1 MGFRIISGYMVLLFM
16 LSTEGKAQL
25 QGNNLAEY
33 QLGNTPGSDP
43 ADLSTFYNRLN
54 LLYRYGKI
62 RASLRYEQFN
72 HPDPDMEYYRLS
84 QYNLNYRDKGLEL
97 QVGHFNETLGNG
109 ILLRSFEIPGSIY
122 EDQAFRVRHGFY
134 RDLNGFSASYN
145 HRFFR
150 VKALRARTL
159 FNLFPPTIDEKD
171 RRPDLTEAFQA
182 EGRILNQTPGII
194 FLRNHNSGKASDYL
208 SFFLKGSLTSF
219 LSYNAEFAKGLDEGP
234 YFRFDHNSSYGVY
247 ASLNLSAGPAGLSLE
262 YKNYQNIFI
271 GSGISD
277 PPTLVKEQIY
287 KVLNRSIHVPDL
299 TDESGI
305 QAELFINT
313 GKGDMLT
320 LNYARTLNE
329 LFEDFVFE
337 QYFLEYQFGIREYDN
352 IRVFVDYSKDPFK
365 RENQRYSAG
374 FLTES
379 VLRKEWGVSLQ
390 AEYQFFERKLGS
402 NPEIDNT
409 VLILSIFKSSD
420 FSLSLVHESST
431 DPQLAD
437 RVETM
442 EVESGRRH
450 WWGTNIAYEINK
462 SNKLSLFAGQR
473 RGGPACTSGICYKVL
488 DFEGVE
494 LRLTTKF

>member
-1 MGFRIISGYMVLLFM
+1 MGFRTISGSLLLILI
-16 LSTEGKAQL
+16 LSSEVKAQL

-33 QLGNTPGSDP
+33 QLGNVPGSEP
-43 ADLSTFYNRLN
+43 SDLSTFYNRMN
-54 LLYRYGKI
+54 LLYRYGNI

-134 RDLNGFSASYN
+134 RDLKGFSASYN
-145 HRFFR
+145 HKFFR

-159 FNLFPPTIDEKD
+159 FNLFPPTFEEKE
-171 RRPDLTEAFQA
+171 RRPDLTEAVQA
-182 EGRILNQTPGII
+182 EGRVLNQTPGII
-194 FLRNHNSGKASDYL
+194 FLRNHNSGTTRDYL
-208 SFFLKGSLTSF
+208 SFFLKGSLSSF
-219 LSYNAEFAKGLDEGP
+219 LSYNAEVAKGLDEGP
-234 YFRFDHNSSYGVY
+234 YFRYDDNSSFGVY
-247 ASLNLSAGPAGLSLE
+247 VSLNLSAGPAGLSLE

-299 TDESGI
+299 TDESGV

-313 GKGDMLT
+313 GNGDLLT
-320 LNYARTLNE
+320 LNYARTRNE
-329 LFEDFVFE
+329 LFEDFVFQ
-337 QYFLEYQFGIREYDN
+337 QYFLEYQIGFREYDN
-352 IRVFVDYSKDPFK
+352 LRVFVDYSEDPFK
-365 RENQRYSAG
+365 REDQRYSGG
-374 FLTES
+374 FLLES
-379 VLRKEWGVSLQ
+379 MIRNEWGASLQ
-390 AEYQFFERKLGS
+390 AEYQFFERKLGG

-409 VLILSIFKSSD
+409 VIVLSVFKSSA
-420 FSLSLVHESST
+420 FNVSLVHESST
-431 DPQLAD
+431 DPILVD
-437 RVETM
+437 LVETSG
-442 EVESGRRH
+442 VETGRRQ
-450 WWGTNIAYEINK
+450 WWGTNIAYKINR

-473 RGGPACTSGICYKVL
+473 RGGPACTSGICYEVL